1 MLDNERTRWVSAALF
16 FSFGYQLFLM
26 VMHPLDTGRLQLS
39 QYKNVIVPIK
49 LTYQRGA
56 IL

>member
-39 QYKNVIVPIK
+39 QYKNVTVRL